1 MGSKG
6 SKPAVIYQ
14 DREVKVEVESDESKQ
29 YKKLLKAD
37 NQLDKIKSEIS
48 GLAPLITNGY
58 KAQCG
63 SSETALIIRY
73 EGLTDTRVI
82 ADNISKLFP
91 NHPCKAV
98 LVETA
103 TAMFDTVNSTKEI
116 RDAVKWEKTVLKKRI
131 DDKVY
136 GFELQYKV
144 RYLDE
149 LKGRVPGFKTK
160 ETLLLVAYKS
170 AHYVM
175 DERPEDYPSQDQLDA
190 ITM

>member
-149 LKGRVPGFKTK
+149 LKGRMPGFKTN

>member
-1 MGSKG
+1 MGSG
-6 SKPAVIYQ
+6 ESKPAVVYQ
-14 DREVKVEVESDESKQ
+14 DREVKVEVESEESKE

-37 NQLDKIKSEIS
+37 NQLNKIKSEIS
-48 GLAPLITNGY
+48 GLAPLITSGY
-58 KAQCG
+58 KTQCG
-63 SSETALIIRY
+63 FSETALIVRY
-73 EGLTDTRVI
+73 EGLTDIGVI
-82 ADNISKLFP
+82 ADNISQLFP
-91 NHPCKAV
+91 KHPCKAV

-131 DDKVY
+131 DDKVF

-149 LKGRVPGFKTK
+149 LKGRIPGFKTN

-170 AHYVM
+170 AYYVM